1 MIFLSFKSQ
10 ERRNTVS
17 ISGYLTKDSG
27 RSKTKNTDVGFVRY
41 CLVYYGCNTAECVL
55 KYLYLPITL
64 GKYFYG
70 ESIMTSLD
78 SIKSEALAALE
89 KVETID
95 EINEL
100 SVSVLGKKGSLTAI
114 LRTMGSLSPEERAEM
129 GKQANIVKQELDSA
143 FSAKRERI
151 ASAEQER
158 KFRSEAVDVTAPGN
172 FVLPKGRLHP
182 MTQTYRE
189 IRNAL
194 IGLGFTMFDGP
205 EIEYDD
211 YCFTKLNLPPDHPA
225 RDMQDTFY
233 VNDKVL
239 LRTHTSTCEVR
250 AMLNLKPPFRVI
262 IPGRVFRV
270 DELDASHSPVFMQ
283 MEGFVVDKNAN
294 MESLKGTLLEFV
306 HAVFADDVNIRMRP
320 SYFPFTEPSAEV
332 DISCTI
338 CGGKGHIHGK
348 PCRICKGTGWIEVL
362 GCGISNP
369 HILENCGLDPKE
381 WSAFAFGIGV
391 DRVTSLKYGI
401 NDIRHE
407 YENDAR
413 FLKQF

>member
-1 MIFLSFKSQ
+1 
-10 ERRNTVS
+10 
-17 ISGYLTKDSG
+17 
-27 RSKTKNTDVGFVRY
+27 
-41 CLVYYGCNTAECVL
+41 
-55 KYLYLPITL
+55 
-64 GKYFYG
+64 
-70 ESIMTSLD
+70 MTSLD
-78 SIKSEALAALE
+78 SIKSEALSALQE
-89 KVETID
+89 ID
-95 EINEL
+95 SLEELNEL
-100 SVSVLGKKGSLTAI
+100 SVSVLGKKGLLTAI

-129 GKQANIVKQELDSA
+129 GKQANIVKKELSDA
-143 FSAKRERI
+143 FSKKEAELSQR
-151 ASAEQER
+151 EQER
-158 KFRSEAVDVTAPGN
+158 LFRLDAVDVTAPGN
-172 FVLPKGRLHP
+172 KKLPLGRIHP

-189 IRNAL
+189 IRDAL

-233 VNDKVL
+233 INDRVL
-239 LRTHTSTCEVR
+239 LRTHTSPCEVR
-250 AMLNLKPPFRVI
+250 AMLSLKPPFRIV

-270 DELDASHSPVFMQ
+270 DEVDASHSPVFMQ
-283 MEGFVVDKNAN
+283 MEGLVVDKNIN
-294 MESLKGTLLEFV
+294 MQNLKGTLLEFV
-306 HAVFADDVNIRMRP
+306 HAVFGNDVNIRMRP

-338 CGGKGHIHGK
+338 CKGEG
-348 PCRICKGTGWIEVL
+348 CRVCKGTGWIEVL
-362 GCGISNP
+362 GCGMSNP

>member
-1 MIFLSFKSQ
+1 
-10 ERRNTVS
+10 
-17 ISGYLTKDSG
+17 
-27 RSKTKNTDVGFVRY
+27 
-41 CLVYYGCNTAECVL
+41 
-55 KYLYLPITL
+55 
-64 GKYFYG
+64 
-70 ESIMTSLD
+70 MTGLD
-78 SIKSEALAALE
+78 SIKSEALSALQ
-89 KVETID
+89 KID
-95 EINEL
+95 SLEELNEL

-129 GKQANIVKQELDSA
+129 GKQANIVKKELSDA
-143 FSAKRERI
+143 FSEKEAELSEK
-151 ASAEQER
+151 EQER
-158 KFRSEAVDVTAPGN
+158 LFRLDAVDVTAPGN
-172 FVLPKGRLHP
+172 KKLPLGRIHP

-189 IRNAL
+189 IRDAL

-233 VNDKVL
+233 INDRVL
-239 LRTHTSTCEVR
+239 LRTHTSPCEVR
-250 AMLNLKPPFRVI
+250 AMLNLKPPFRIV

-270 DELDASHSPVFMQ
+270 DEVDASHSPVFMQ
-283 MEGFVVDKNAN
+283 MEGLVVDKNIN
-294 MESLKGTLLEFV
+294 MQNLKGTLLEFV
-306 HAVFADDVNIRMRP
+306 HAVFGNDVNIRMRP

-338 CGGKGHIHGK
+338 CKGEG
-348 PCRICKGTGWIEVL
+348 CRVCKGTGWIEVL
-362 GCGISNP
+362 GCGMSNP

>member
-1 MIFLSFKSQ
+1 
-10 ERRNTVS
+10 
-17 ISGYLTKDSG
+17 
-27 RSKTKNTDVGFVRY
+27 
-41 CLVYYGCNTAECVL
+41 
-55 KYLYLPITL
+55 
-64 GKYFYG
+64 
-70 ESIMTSLD
+70 MTSLD
-78 SIKSEALAALE
+78 SIKSEALQALQ
-89 KVETID
+89 KASSVD
-95 EINEL
+95 ELNEL

-114 LRTMGSLSPEERAEM
+114 LRTMGSLTPEQRAEM
-129 GKQANIVKQELDSA
+129 GKQANIVKRELEDAFAAKSA
-143 FSAKRERI
+143 QLLA
-151 ASAEQER
+151 AEQER
-158 KFRSEAVDVTAPGN
+158 MFRAEAVDVTAPGN
-172 FVLPKGRLHP
+172 KVLPKGRLHP
-182 MTQTYRE
+182 MTLTYRE
-189 IRNAL
+189 IRDAL

-233 VNDKVL
+233 INDKVL
-239 LRTHTSTCEVR
+239 LRTHTSPCEVR
-250 AMLNLKPPFRVI
+250 AMLNLKPPFRIV

-270 DELDASHSPVFMQ
+270 DEVDASHSPVFMQ
-283 MEGFVVDKNAN
+283 MEGLVVDKTVN
-294 MESLKGTLLEFV
+294 MQNLKGTLLEFV
-306 HAVFADDVNIRMRP
+306 HAVFGKDVNIRMRP

-338 CGGKGHIHGK
+338 CGGKG
-348 PCRICKGTGWIEVL
+348 CRVCKGTGWIEVL
-362 GCGISNP
+362 GCGMSNP